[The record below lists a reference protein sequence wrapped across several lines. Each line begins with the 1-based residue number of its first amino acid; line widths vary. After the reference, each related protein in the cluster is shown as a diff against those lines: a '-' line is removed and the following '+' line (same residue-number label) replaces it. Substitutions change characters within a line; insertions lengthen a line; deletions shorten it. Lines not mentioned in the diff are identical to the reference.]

1 MKPIP
6 QTILVRAGNLSC
18 FLVMA
23 VSGWTLS
30 GTPQPPVAAG
40 DDTGRSHKRSIRP
53 QRAVSGPGGD
63 ARKSLDAIRGAG
75 TPEDRLRAT
84 IALANALPPS
94 EFAAWLGGGW
104 FNLSGGGDQLVF
116 TRIIQERWMRE
127 DPEGMV
133 QFSLKNKSS
142 DAGGILATWAE
153 RDPRRVIEFFIA
165 HPDDRLELDALW
177 GMAKTDP
184 GLALLRF
191 QELAK
196 AGLSPKAMQ
205 ESDRLLRQLA
215 NKSPA
220 ALRAS
225 LDSLPS
231 SVKKSAEAYLLG
243 LDLSASFSKEI
254 RKLWD
259 RPDGW
264 SALIHISLNVKG
276 FQANLFGE
284 LANLPP
290 AWKESFA
297 ANSYI
302 MFDESITAKL
312 LDADLIGDGFTAAQ
326 ANRIR
331 MTALKRI
338 VTSQPEAG
346 LKQMAEMN
354 LDAASR
360 ELVIRNAFTTLR
372 ADSEAAGELMGLLG
386 SEEDRQAAVKAMAMG
401 IDRQSQ
407 LNQLMGK
414 PDGLMQQ
421 VTTGD
426 FSSGGIYRLFVPKG
440 PWDRQTNIE
449 MRAKFDS
456 LPIENKPQ
464 VAQLIARSDESAG
477 IDPVLTGE
485 AIRYLIDHPEDDP
498 DGGDKFDP
506 LRMAS
511 EYAAKLV
518 IKDPAAASGW
528 VQSLPAGDAK
538 LWAQK
543 NLARNWAQY
552 DPRAVDDWILTLPP
566 DALAEVR
573 DFMKKKR

>member
-6 QTILVRAGNLSC
+6 QLTLVRVGNLTC
-18 FLVMA
+18 FMVMA
-23 VSGWTLS
+23 VCGWILS
-30 GTPQPPVAAG
+30 ETPPPPETAG

-53 QRAVSGPGGD
+53 ERVVSGPGAE
-63 ARKSLDAIRGAG
+63 ARKDLDAIRGAG
-75 TPEDRLRAT
+75 TPEERLRAT
-84 IALANALPPS
+84 IAFANALPPS

-116 TRIIQERWMRE
+116 ARILQERWLRE
-127 DPEGMV
+127 DPEGLV
-133 QFSLKNKSS
+133 LFSLKNKSS
-142 DAGGILATWAE
+142 DTGGILATWAE
-153 RDPRRVIEFFIA
+153 RDPRRVIDFFIA

-220 ALRAS
+220 ALRAN
-225 LDSLPS
+225 LDSLPGT
-231 SVKKSAEAYLLG
+231 VRKSAEAYLLG
-243 LDLSASFSKEI
+243 LDLSASFSQEI
-254 RKLWD
+254 RKLWE

-264 SALIHISLNVKG
+264 EALSNISFNVKG
-276 FQANLFGE
+276 FQEKLFGE

-297 ANSYI
+297 ANSYM
-302 MFDESITAKL
+302 MFDESITEKL
-312 LDADLIGDGFTAAQ
+312 LGADLIGDGFTAAQ

-331 MTALKRI
+331 TTALQR
-338 VTSQPEAG
+338 VVATQPEAG
-346 LKQMAEMN
+346 LRRMGEMD

-372 ADSEAAGELMGLLG
+372 ADSGKAGELMALLG
-386 SEEDRQAAVKAMAMG
+386 SEEDRQAALKAMAMG

-414 PDGLMQQ
+414 PEGPMQQ
-421 VTTGD
+421 VSTVD
-426 FSSGGIYRLFVPKG
+426 FTSGSAYQLLVSKG

-456 LPIENKPQ
+456 LPQETKPQ
-464 VAQLIARSDESAG
+464 AAQLIASSDESAG
-477 IDPVLTGE
+477 IDAVLKGE
-485 AIRYLIDHPEDDP
+485 AIRYLIDHPVDGP
-498 DGGDKFDP
+498 AGGDKIDP

-511 EYAAKLV
+511 EYAAKLGF
-518 IKDPAAASGW
+518 KDPVAASGW
-528 VQSLPAGDAK
+528 VQSLPTGDAK

-552 DPRAVDDWILTLPP
+552 DPRAVDDWMLTLPA
-566 DALAEVR
+566 DTQAQVR